1 MTKGQTP
8 KLHGDIVNMFINVR
22 ETCTQLP
29 REGSCE
35 EEILVKHKK
44 SSLLK
49 NMCIL
54 SPLGHL
60 KLELHCNI
68 CKGLIVRIMMF

>member
-8 KLHGDIVNMFINVR
+8 KPHGDIVNMSINVR

-29 REGSCE
+29 RGGSCE

-44 SSLLK
+44 EFSFKEYVYFKPVRPLK
-49 NMCIL
+49 
-54 SPLGHL
+54 
-60 KLELHCNI
+60 
-68 CKGLIVRIMMF
+68 VRAAL